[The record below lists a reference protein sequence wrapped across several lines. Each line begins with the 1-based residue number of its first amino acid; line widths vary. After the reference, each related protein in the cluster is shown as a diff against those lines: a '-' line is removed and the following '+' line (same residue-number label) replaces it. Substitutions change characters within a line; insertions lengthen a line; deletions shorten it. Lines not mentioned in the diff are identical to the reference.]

1 MLGSTNNYSIHRR
14 RSRPLKWHKFLLVV
28 LLLQSIAVIMIF
40 EKFQRSTNEK
50 LQLNHAVQE
59 VKTTKVWYYNEDE
72 VPNTSHNSSRLV
84 QTMDK
89 DEEAV
94 SWILRLSDMP
104 KIAPIAAERMML
116 AVERQLQQKSGSNH
130 PQLSNAI
137 RANITGYLRNIT
149 QDELNKV
156 NPEWKLFIFDHSDR
170 GVGSWGLW
178 FMETEL
184 ASMLGWKRIHYI
196 TRTTQEHH
204 HMDSWVTQSKTNSE
218 IANDFGTFAGKPINF
233 TKHLGKAC
241 SSVQRKTYQ
250 AREDINDA
258 IIDYMQQNFPSS
270 IDSTNDD
277 VSHSLAISSAVAK
290 LPRPMDIRTFW
301 NATVC
306 NSRANRCEFRNYIA
320 QEIAALPSKH
330 PTIQVNTDVVGFIH
344 NAGRKFVSPEYIEAL
359 LTTKIIVL
367 AQRDKWEGHLRLM
380 EGLLSGALVL
390 HDPQVYWPYGV
401 IDGENIVVYHSI
413 ADLERKIVYYLD
425 PANEQERI
433 LIGQRGR
440 EIALSEN
447 RFWNSM
453 ERLLL
458 NNDGSKYVN
467 EYGVSYQP
475 WKGHSNP

>member
-1 MLGSTNNYSIHRR
+1 MEPEGVLGSTNNYSIHRR
-14 RSRPLKWHKFLLVV
+14 RSRRLKWHKFLLVV

-50 LQLNHAVQE
+50 LQLNRAAQE

-72 VPNTSHNSSRLV
+72 VPNMRHNSSRIV

-137 RANITGYLRNIT
+137 RANITGYLRNVT

-218 IANDFGTFAGKPINF
+218 IANDFGTFAGIPINF

-241 SSVQRKTYQ
+241 SSVQRTTYQ
-250 AREDINDA
+250 ARDDINDA

-270 IDSTNDD
+270 IESTKSDTR
-277 VSHSLAISSAVAK
+277 V
-290 LPRPMDIRTFW
+290 
-301 NATVC
+301 
-306 NSRANRCEFRNYIA
+306 E
-320 QEIAALPSKH
+320 
-330 PTIQVNTDVVGFIH
+330 
-344 NAGRKFVSPEYIEAL
+344 
-359 LTTKIIVL
+359 
-367 AQRDKWEGHLRLM
+367 
-380 EGLLSGALVL
+380 
-390 HDPQVYWPYGV
+390 
-401 IDGENIVVYHSI
+401 
-413 ADLERKIVYYLD
+413 
-425 PANEQERI
+425 
-433 LIGQRGR
+433 
-440 EIALSEN
+440 
-447 RFWNSM
+447 
-453 ERLLL
+453 
-458 NNDGSKYVN
+458 
-467 EYGVSYQP
+467 
-475 WKGHSNP
+475 